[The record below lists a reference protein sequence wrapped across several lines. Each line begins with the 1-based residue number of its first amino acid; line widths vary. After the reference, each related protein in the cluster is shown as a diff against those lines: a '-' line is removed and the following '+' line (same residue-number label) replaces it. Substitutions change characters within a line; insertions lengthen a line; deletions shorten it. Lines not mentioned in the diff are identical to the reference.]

1 MARTVSDAARN
12 AATSATR
19 GVGALFLLLA
29 FALAQGCATNLAKPD
44 GPPQPTSVK
53 LSTFQTVTMKEV
65 EIAPDFAS
73 AGANQK
79 AARKINEVL
88 VSNMRLV
95 FPDLREASG
104 EDVKTGLLIEPWI
117 QEIKFIGGAAR
128 FWVGAMAGSSAVLM
142 KVNFR
147 DASTGELIGE
157 PQFYRD
163 ASAYAGGWTMGSTDN
178 KMLEDVAKDV
188 VNYVSLNR

>member
-12 AATSATR
+12 AATGAMR
-19 GVGALFLLLA
+19 GAGPLFLLLA
-29 FALAQGCATNLAKPD
+29 LALTQGCATNLTKPE

-53 LSTFQTVTMKEV
+53 LSTFPTVTMKKV

-73 AGANQK
+73 ASTNQRAAN
-79 AARKINEVL
+79 KIETVL
-88 VSNMRLV
+88 FRDMRLA
-95 FPDLREASG
+95 FPDLREAG
-104 EDVKTGLLIEPWI
+104 EEEVRTGLLIEPLI

-142 KVNFR
+142 KATFR
-147 DASTGELIGE
+147 DASTGEIIGE

-163 ASAYAGGWTMGSTDN
+163 AGAYKGAWSMSVSDN
-178 KMLEDVAKDV
+178 RMLEAIARDLFDYATA
-188 VNYVSLNR
+188 NR